1 MMRITYILI
10 LLLVSFSSL
19 NAQIAQERSKL
30 ENLKK
35 ATLELINETS
45 RMLTST
51 KKTAGQYLRDLNLL
65 NTEISERQKLIST
78 INSEVRLID
87 RERAQLTDEI
97 KELEAELVV
106 KRQKYAEAM
115 RSLYSK
121 KGNAEEIIFILSADN
136 LSQSYRRMRYL
147 HEYSTWRKQQAMTI
161 IDKQKELEHKK
172 SLLVIRKNE
181 QLALLAD
188 RKKEADALAEKQA
201 KQKGLVNNLN
211 KKQKELQAELSKQQ
225 AQARSFDQQIQKLI
239 EEEARLAAK
248 KNNTTTTSKG
258 GYAMTEKEYKLSGT
272 FEKNK
277 GKLPFPTDGSYVIVG
292 RFGTQKHAQLK
303 YVVTQNNG
311 IDIQTKPGANARAVY
326 EGVVSKV
333 FIVPGYNSSVI
344 IRHGNYLSVYSNLSE
359 VNVKAG
365 DKVKTAQPIGKIFT
379 DKANG
384 NVTQMQFQI
393 WKEMTKLNPEPWLAK

>member
-1 MMRITYILI
+1 MMRFTYILI
-10 LLLVSFSSL
+10 LLIVSFSPL
-19 NAQIAQERSKL
+19 NAQIAKERSNL

-35 ATLELINETS
+35 RTLELIDETS

-51 KKTAGQYLRDLNLL
+51 KKTAVQYLRDLNLL
-65 NTEISERQKLIST
+65 NTEIDERQKLIST
-78 INSEVRLID
+78 INSEIRLID
-87 RERAQLTDEI
+87 RERAQLKVEI
-97 KELEAELVV
+97 EELEAELVV
-106 KRQKYAEAM
+106 KREKYAEAM

-121 KGNAEEIIFILSADN
+121 QGNVEEIIFILSADN
-136 LSQSYRRMRYL
+136 LAQSYRRMRYL
-147 HEYSTWRKQQAMTI
+147 HEYSNWRKDQAMTI
-161 IDKQKELEHKK
+161 IEKQKELEHKQA
-172 SLLVIRKNE
+172 LLVIRKNE
-181 QLALLAD
+181 QVALLAE
-188 RKKEADALAEKQA
+188 RKKEASLLAEKQTR
-201 KQKGLVNNLN
+201 QKVLVNNLS
-211 KKQKELQAELSKQQ
+211 KKQKELQSELSKQQ

-239 EEEARLAAK
+239 EEEARLAAQK
-248 KNNTTTTSKG
+248 ANTTTASKG
-258 GYAMTEKEYKLSGT
+258 GYAMTEKEYKLSGS

-277 GKLPFPTDGSYVIVG
+277 GKLPYPVDGSYVIVG

-303 YVVTQNNG
+303 YVVTQSNG
-311 IDIQTKPGANARAVY
+311 IDLQSKPGTNARAVF

-344 IRHGNYLSVYSNLSE
+344 IRHGNYLTVYSNLSE

-365 DKVKTAQPIGKIFT
+365 DRVKTAQPIGKIFT

>member
-1 MMRITYILI
+1 MMRITYIL
-10 LLLVSFSSL
+10 LLLIASFSSL
-19 NAQIAQERSKL
+19 NAQVAKERSKL
-30 ENLKK
+30 ESLKK
-35 ATLELINETS
+35 LTLELIDETS

-51 KKTAGQYLRDLNLL
+51 KKTAGQYLRDLNIL

-78 INSEVRLID
+78 INNEIRLID
-87 RERAQLTDEI
+87 TERAQLTREI
-97 KELEAELVV
+97 KELQAELVI
-106 KRQKYAEAM
+106 KREKYAEAM

-136 LSQSYRRMRYL
+136 LTQSYRRMRYL
-147 HEYSTWRKQQAMTI
+147 HEYSTWRKKQAMTI
-161 IDKQKELEHKK
+161 IEKQKELEHKQ

-181 QLALLAD
+181 QTALLAE
-188 RKKEADALAEKQA
+188 RQNEANVLTEKQT
-201 KQKGLVNNLN
+201 KQKGLVSNLN

-248 KNNTTTTSKG
+248 KSNTTTASKG

-277 GKLPFPTDGSYVIVG
+277 GKLPFPVDGSYVIVG

-303 YVVTQNNG
+303 YVVTQSNG
-311 IDIQTKPGANARAVY
+311 IDLQTKPGTNARAVF

-344 IRHGNYLSVYSNLSE
+344 IRHGNYLTVYSNLSE

-365 DKVKTAQPIGKIFT
+365 DRVKTAQSIGKIFT

-384 NVTQMQFQI
+384 NMTQMQFQI